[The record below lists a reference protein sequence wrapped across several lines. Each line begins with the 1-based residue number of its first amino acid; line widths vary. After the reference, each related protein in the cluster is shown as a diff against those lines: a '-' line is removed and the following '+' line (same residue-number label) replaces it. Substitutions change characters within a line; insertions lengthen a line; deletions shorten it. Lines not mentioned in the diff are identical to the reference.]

1 RGVELLRL
9 DHRRHKGAKRRKTE
23 YHDSEFRRLLRD
35 GRARYSERCERERG
49 DGAQLR
55 PQGHCHFCSSS
66 KSLFCHV
73 GLWPFVLSLILNS
86 RAASPP
92 LMESVCVLDNPAST
106 TIFIGSVS
114 PIGNGMSDPII
125 RRSVPIISTTNFSTR
140 VSCRMVSV

>member
-1 RGVELLRL
+1 TGVGETNREHRGAAADLELTGVELRRVGVRRALDELDIEPVRGVELLRL

-92 LMESVCVLDNPAST
+92 LMESVCVLD
-106 TIFIGSVS
+106 
-114 PIGNGMSDPII
+114 
-125 RRSVPIISTTNFSTR
+125 
-140 VSCRMVSV
+140 